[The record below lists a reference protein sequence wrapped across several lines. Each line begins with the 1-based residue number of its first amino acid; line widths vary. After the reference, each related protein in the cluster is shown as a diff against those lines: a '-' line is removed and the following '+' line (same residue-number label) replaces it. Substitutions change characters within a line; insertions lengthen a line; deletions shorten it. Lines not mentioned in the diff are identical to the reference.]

1 MTNRFFAAYCL
12 LMVSLLA
19 YANHQ
24 GYVFSNIFDGQ
35 SHAGQSA
42 NRYHK

>member
-1 MTNRFFAAYCL
+1 MNRIFAVYCML
-12 LMVSLLA
+12 LVSLLA

-24 GYVFSNIFDGQ
+24 GYVFSNIFDSESRAAQ
-35 SHAGQSA
+35 SS